1 MNEALLNPS
10 EIFGKIEDD
19 ARNMQDKL
27 NELDVDDDEKQER
40 AAEFV
45 SKLDIRCKELGI
57 MGSMAITSG
66 QVWVPEQDING
77 NYLVERCIQTEE
89 PKTGIFQGYTSYFE
103 RDPLFRYNRLI
114 FARFIF
120 LGQTGVIR
128 TKTSNAQ
135 YSFHMSAPL
144 ETSRIALSS
153 VTTESSNTV
162 RIAHKLSESDA
173 IRAQLDYFR
182 KPDISTVDYR
192 GLHALFQETV
202 LDNLN
207 LENDGY
213 YVSQYIDYLDTIVP
227 IKDKPLEIVCQG
239 AILDWEDGPEMLIAY
254 DADVFRIQGKCLGFE
269 VNPLV
274 SDENHTIE
282 PGLALVILNSDD
294 AYLHIPLD
302 GIKTVQISEK
312 VADGTA

>member
-19 ARNMQDKL
+19 ARNMQDEL
-27 NELDVDDDEKQER
+27 NELDADDNEKQER
-40 AAEFV
+40 AADFV
-45 SKLDIRCKELGI
+45 SKLDERCKELGI

-66 QVWVPEQDING
+66 QVWVPEQDVNG
-77 NYLVERCIQTEE
+77 NYLAERDIQTEE

-103 RDPLFRYNRLI
+103 RDPLFRYSRLI
-114 FARFIF
+114 FARFVF

-135 YSFHMSAPL
+135 YSYHISAPL

-153 VTTESSNTV
+153 VTTEYSNTV
-162 RIAHKLSESDA
+162 RSAHKLSESDG
-173 IRAQLDYFR
+173 IRTQLDYFCNL
-182 KPDISTVDYR
+182 DINLVGYR
-192 GLHALFQETV
+192 GLHSLFQETV
-202 LDNLN
+202 LNNLT
-207 LENDGY
+207 LEGDEHYINH
-213 YVSQYIDYLDTIVP
+213 YVDYLDIAIP
-227 IKDKPLEIVCQG
+227 IKDKSLEIVCQS
-239 AILDWEDGPEMLIAY
+239 AILDWDDGPEMLIAY
-254 DADVFRIQGKCLGFE
+254 DTGVFRIQGKCLGFE

-294 AYLHIPLD
+294 EYLHIPLD
-302 GIKTVQISEK
+302 GIKTVQINEK